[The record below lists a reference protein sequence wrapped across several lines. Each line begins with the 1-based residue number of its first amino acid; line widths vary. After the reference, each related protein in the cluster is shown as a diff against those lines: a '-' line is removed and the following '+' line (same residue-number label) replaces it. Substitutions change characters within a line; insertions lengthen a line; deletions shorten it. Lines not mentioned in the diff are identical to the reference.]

1 MNNIIKLHLYE
12 SKTDAYINF
21 NNVNLFIKHL
31 DENFTTIRFIDSNSY
46 AIVIETPE
54 EIMKLLEESNNE

>member
-12 SKTDAYINF
+12 SKTDVYINF

-31 DENFTTIRFIDSNSY
+31 DEKFTTIRFIDGNSY

-54 EIMKLLEESNNE
+54 EIMKLLEELNNE